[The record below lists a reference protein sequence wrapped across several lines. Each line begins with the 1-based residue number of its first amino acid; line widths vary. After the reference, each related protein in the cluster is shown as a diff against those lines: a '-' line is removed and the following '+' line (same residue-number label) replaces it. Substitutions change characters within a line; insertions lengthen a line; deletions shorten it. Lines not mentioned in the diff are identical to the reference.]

1 MADVTVEGGRARRWA
16 ELVGSLHETPVN
28 QYSSFSRKLPAV
40 FTGLGGALT
49 ILGAL
54 GKWTRATRG
63 TASQRAAEEVQA
75 VMGHTSLI
83 GWAIAA
89 VGLVALIGSI
99 AWFMRGFLPKLV
111 PTVAALIVAWAA
123 PWQLLEL
130 QDRYRAMAQTARKTA
145 EESTTSYVFHAGYGW
160 GAWLLPMAAIMLM
173 LGAIAGLLRHLD
185 VRRGIAE

>member
-1 MADVTVEGGRARRWA
+1 MADVTVEGGRARRWS

-28 QYSSFSRKLPAV
+28 EYTSFSKKLPAI

-54 GKWTRATRG
+54 GKWTRSTRG
-63 TASQRAAEEVQA
+63 TASERAAEEVQA

-89 VGLVALIGSI
+89 VGLVALVGSI
-99 AWFMRGFLPKLV
+99 AWFMRRFMPKLV
-111 PTVAALIVAWAA
+111 PIGAALIIAWAA

-130 QDRYRAMAQTARKTA
+130 QDRYRALAEAARKA
-145 EESTTSYVFHAGYGW
+145 AQESTTSYVFHAGYGW
-160 GAWLLPMAAIMLM
+160 GAWLLLAGAILLV
-173 LGAIAGLLRHLD
+173 LGTIAGLLRQLD

>member
-1 MADVTVEGGRARRWA
+1 MADVTVEGERARRWS

-28 QYSSFSRKLPAV
+28 EYSSFSRKLPAV
-40 FTGLGGALT
+40 FTGLGGALA

-75 VMGHTSLI
+75 VMGHSSLI

-89 VGLVALIGSI
+89 VGLLALVGSV
-99 AWFMRGFLPKLV
+99 AWFMKRFFPKLV
-111 PTVAALIVAWAA
+111 PIGAALVVAGAGV
-123 PWQLLEL
+123 WQLLEL
-130 QDRYRAMAQTARKTA
+130 QDRYRAMAQAARKA
-145 EESTTSYVFHAGYGW
+145 ALDSTTSYVFHAGYGW
-160 GAWLLPMAAIMLM
+160 GAWLLLAGAILLV
-173 LGAIAGLLRHLD
+173 LGAIAGLLRQLD